1 MKKIIYSVVIAL
13 VLFSCG
19 GNEEML
25 INELEE
31 LKQENVELKERIG
44 NIEAKDS
51 LLNEYAKFIF
61 EIQNNLELIRQKESS
76 LMLKSKN
83 PEFNRTDSSIIN
95 DLQQL
100 GALLADNKAK
110 VNSMNARLKNSKLQ
124 IQELESVVLNL
135 TSQVEERDR
144 QILGMKGEL
153 SDLGVAFDEL
163 LYAYEENISVIAEK
177 NQTIEAQEDML
188 NTAYYTFGTSKE
200 LKNNG
205 VITKEGGFIGIGKTN
220 KIKDDLN
227 KEYFTEINIKET
239 KEITLGVDKATL
251 ITSHPADSYK
261 FVGENKVE
269 KIKILNSE
277 KFWSIS
283 RYLVVETK

>member
-1 MKKIIYSVVIAL
+1 MKKIVYSVVLAIM
-13 VLFSCG
+13 LFSCG

-25 INELEE
+25 VNELET
-31 LKQENVELKERIG
+31 LKQENVELKERTAS
-44 NIEAKDS
+44 IEAKDS
-51 LLNEYAKFIF
+51 ALNEYAKFIF

-110 VNSMNARLKNSKLQ
+110 VNSMNSRLKNSKVQ

-135 TSQVEERDR
+135 TAQVEERDR

-163 LYAYEENISVIAEK
+163 LSAYEENISVIAEK
-177 NQTIEAQEDML
+177 NQTIEAQEDLL

-200 LKNNG
+200 LKENE

-220 KIKDDLN
+220 KLKDDLN
-227 KEYFTEINIKET
+227 KDYFTAINIKET
-239 KEITLGVDKATL
+239 KEIILGVNKATL
-251 ITSHPADSYK
+251 ITTHPAESYK
-261 FVGENKVE
+261 FVGDE
-269 KIKILNSE
+269 KIEKIEITNSE
-277 KFWSIS
+277 KFWSVS
-283 RYLVVETK
+283 KYLVIETK

>member
-25 INELEE
+25 INELEA
-31 LKQENVELKERIG
+31 LKQENVELKEKTVDIR
-44 NIEAKDS
+44 AKDS
-51 LLNEYAKFIF
+51 VLNEYAKFIF

-95 DLQQL
+95 DLKQL

-110 VNSMNARLKNSKLQ
+110 VNSMNARLKNSKVQ

-144 QILGMKGEL
+144 QILGMKAEL

-163 LYAYEENISVIAEK
+163 LSAYEENISVIAEK
-177 NQTIEAQEDML
+177 NQTIEAQEELL
-188 NTAYYTFGTSKE
+188 NTAHYTFGTSKE
-200 LKNNG
+200 LKENG
-205 VITKEGGFIGIGKTN
+205 VITKEGGFIGLGKTN
-220 KIKDDLN
+220 KLKDDLN

-239 KEITLGVDKATL
+239 KEIVLSVDKATL

-261 FVGENKVE
+261 LIGENKVE
-269 KIKILNSE
+269 KIKILNPE
-277 KFWSIS
+277 KFWSVS
-283 RYLVVETK
+283 KYLVVETK